1 MGRRDK
7 QLRAAK
13 KDGLKTTQK
22 AGFTAQ
28 RQEGRRLNP
37 SMIKNVLAL
46 PQKKCNEFKIF
57 MLLNHNEPI
66 NKGEDSI
73 SVHEDNVWCAI
84 AIFRDI
90 PEKLYER
97 TYSIP
102 ELDGSI
108 TMNFVLSN
116 KTIQNGNERQIV
128 IEVNV
133 DTKKDQIRISKNING
148 SSEEL
153 ARIPIKHSLK
163 EILKILENAN
173 KSLF

>member
-1 MGRRDK
+1 MS
-7 QLRAAK
+7 Q
-13 KDGLKTTQK
+13 
-22 AGFTAQ
+22 
-28 RQEGRRLNP
+28 
-37 SMIKNVLAL
+37 SMIKSALAL
-46 PQKKCNEFKIF
+46 PQKKRDEFRIF
-57 MLLNHNEPI
+57 TLLNHTEPI

-97 TYSIP
+97 TYPIP

-108 TMNFVLSN
+108 TVNFVLPDR
-116 KTIQNGNERQIV
+116 TVQNGDERQIV

-133 DTKKDQIRISKNING
+133 DVKNDKIHISKNING
-148 SSEEL
+148 LSEEL
-153 ARIPIKHSLK
+153 ASIPIRHSLK

-173 KSLF
+173 KPLF